1 MTFNQLFT
9 SSIGKKFVMAFTG
22 IFLILFLIVHVGI
35 NSCVFLNDGG
45 KTFNEMAHFMSHN
58 WIMRILELGLFAGLF
73 AHIIQGLM
81 LWSQNNKARPV
92 AYYQNNQSKNSNW
105 YSRSMGILGS
115 LLLVFLIVHLAH
127 FFVGTKVALYSG
139 DKPHDLYQEMKMV
152 FSEAWVVAVYL
163 VGIISLFWHLFHGFQ
178 SAFQTLGIHHKRYT
192 AIIQTLGIGY
202 TVIVCLLFA
211 LMPIAFFLKW
221 ID

>member
-1 MTFNQLFT
+1 MTFKQLFT

-22 IFLILFLIVHVGI
+22 IFLMLFLIVHVGI

-73 AHIIQGLM
+73 AHIVQGLM
-81 LWSQNNKARPV
+81 LWAQNNRARPV

-115 LLLVFLIVHLAH
+115 LLLVFLVVHLAH

-139 DKPHDLYQEMKMV
+139 DKPHDLYLQMKVV

-163 VGIISLFWHLFHGFQ
+163 VGIVSLFWHLYHGFQ
-178 SAFQTLGIHHKRYT
+178 SSFQTLGIHHKRYT
-192 AIIQTLGIGY
+192 TIIQALGTSY

>member
-73 AHIIQGLM
+73 AHIVQGLM
-81 LWSQNNKARPV
+81 LWAQNNRARPV

-115 LLLVFLIVHLAH
+115 LLLVFLVVHLAH

-139 DKPHDLYQEMKMV
+139 DKPHDLYLQMKVV

-163 VGIISLFWHLFHGFQ
+163 VGIVSLFWHLYHGFQ
-178 SAFQTLGIHHKRYT
+178 SSFQTLGIHHKRYT
-192 AIIQTLGIGY
+192 TIIQALGTSY

>member
-1 MTFNQLFT
+1 
-9 SSIGKKFVMAFTG
+9 
-22 IFLILFLIVHVGI
+22 VHVGI

-73 AHIIQGLM
+73 AHIVQGLM
-81 LWSQNNKARPV
+81 LWAQNNRARPV

-115 LLLVFLIVHLAH
+115 LLLVFLVVHLAH

-139 DKPHDLYQEMKMV
+139 DKPHDLYLQMKVV

-163 VGIISLFWHLFHGFQ
+163 VGIVSLFWHLYHGFQ

-192 AIIQTLGIGY
+192 AIIQALGTGY